1 MWLSAKKGGLLFY
14 QRRRVNLNYMIFA
27 TVSVALMLSSI
38 SATSIAVA
46 FPIITSYFMV
56 PLTIAG
62 WIISVYQLGFTVTMP
77 IIGKVSDVFS
87 RKSTFYTIFSV
98 LSTSFPCILCT
109 FAAVYESQQEVTS
122 KSCGF
127 MLPANNKQQNKNKPK
142 E

>member
-1 MWLSAKKGGLLFY
+1 MNNDTPL
-14 QRRRVNLNYMIFA
+14 QRIKR
-27 TVSVALMLSSI
+27 
-38 SATSIAVA
+38 
-46 FPIITSYFMV
+46 
-56 PLTIAG
+56 
-62 WIISVYQLGFTVTMP
+62 WI
-77 IIGKVSDVFS
+77 FS

-109 FAAVYESQQEVTS
+109 FAAVYESQQGGTS

>member
-1 MWLSAKKGGLLFY
+1 M
-14 QRRRVNLNYMIFA
+14 NYMIFA

-46 FPIITSYFMV
+46 FPIITAYFGV

-87 RKSTFYTIFSV
+87 RKSTF
-98 LSTSFPCILCT
+98 ILCLVLFVSAST
-109 FAAVYESQQEVTS
+109 ACAFVDNVGLLVFFRLIQAFGGGGLCPRPSA
-122 KSCGF
+122 
-127 MLPANNKQQNKNKPK
+127 
-142 E
+142 

>member
-1 MWLSAKKGGLLFY
+1 MIDYSNQYERLNKHY
-14 QRRRVNLNYMIFA
+14 QCKSTKRWIF
-27 TVSVALMLSSI
+27 I
-38 SATSIAVA
+38 
-46 FPIITSYFMV
+46 
-56 PLTIAG
+56 
-62 WIISVYQLGFTVTMP
+62 
-77 IIGKVSDVFS
+77 

>member
-1 MWLSAKKGGLLFY
+1 MNKISGKAIYDTGVLINL
-14 QRRRVNLNYMIFA
+14 QRIKR
-27 TVSVALMLSSI
+27 
-38 SATSIAVA
+38 
-46 FPIITSYFMV
+46 
-56 PLTIAG
+56 
-62 WIISVYQLGFTVTMP
+62 WI
-77 IIGKVSDVFS
+77 FS

-98 LSTSFPCILCT
+98 LSTSFPYILCT